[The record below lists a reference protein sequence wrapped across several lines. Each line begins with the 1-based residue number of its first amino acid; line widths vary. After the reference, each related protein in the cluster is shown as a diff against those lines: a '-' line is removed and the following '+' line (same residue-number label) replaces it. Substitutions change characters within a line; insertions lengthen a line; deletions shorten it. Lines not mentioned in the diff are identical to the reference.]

1 MNTVERMWEEP
12 LETKHPDLK
21 HLLPSPSAE
30 FMLWRL
36 KNPETMLQGTH
47 LDAVFEHVH
56 SPKDVESD
64 EPPLVFIHGVEY
76 GSPVEVLRDLVRPFL
91 LSLYSKTSINQ
102 ALQRTIY
109 FVSWNSV
116 LMSSTKRSEL
126 LSQSKFS
133 RSLWIVKELPRWHY
147 YCQAV
152 EERAALAGQAL
163 IPFIVEWC
171 SHSKIGPT
179 VVSHS
184 LGAKVWADAL
194 KTIAS
199 ESSMLTRPGVWWNL
213 QPALT
218 RSAFTQHG
226 EYALVAKMYHG
237 GSQAKAVTWYSR
249 FDFVLSTLFWITK
262 GKPALGQFGCPD
274 QAIPQRDVTK
284 WVKEA
289 HGVNYLT
296 GSLGSLFQRAADQI
310 AEQARDLGIIA

>member
-1 MNTVERMWEEP
+1 MSTAERISFGQNP
-12 LETKHPDLK
+12 PDLK
-21 HLLPSPSAE
+21 LLLPSSSAD
-30 FMLWRL
+30 FALWRL
-36 KNPETMLQGTH
+36 KNPQDMMRGTH
-47 LDAVFEHVH
+47 LDALFEQVH
-56 SPKDVESD
+56 GPADVADD

-76 GSPVEVLRDLVRPFL
+76 GSPTEVLRDLVRPFL
-91 LSLYSKTSINQ
+91 LSLYSRTNINTTP
-102 ALQRTIY
+102 QRTIY
-109 FVSWNSV
+109 FVSWNSI
-116 LMSSTKRSEL
+116 LMSASKRSEL
-126 LSQSKFS
+126 KEQSKFA
-133 RSLWIVKELPRWHY
+133 RGLWITKEIPRWHY
-147 YCQAV
+147 YFQDV
-152 EERAALAGQAL
+152 EQRAALAGQAL

-213 QPALT
+213 QPALS
-218 RSAFTQHG
+218 RSAFTQQG

-249 FDFVLSTLFWITK
+249 FDFVLSTLFWIAK

-274 QAIPQRDVTK
+274 QVIPQKDMTK
-284 WVKEA
+284 WVREA

-310 AEQARDLGIIA
+310 AEQARDLGIIT